1 MKYIIV
7 DGEHCFR
14 GVDIA
19 SILRYSR
26 PVNAIRDQ
34 MPKKCKHTLDYV
46 QAQATIS
53 GETPLTDLTDHKTGK
68 VHDTHH
74 PPHPLQRKLL

>member
-53 GETPLTDLTDHKTGK
+53 GETPLTDLTDSNNEYIIMDSDD
-68 VHDTHH
+68 DTNSHH
-74 PPHPLQRKLL
+74 TST